1 MDQGSPQG
9 GQGLTEKACRNCNF
23 ITEKN
28 TCPACGGASLSDDW
42 SGYVVVLEPY
52 LFSLPLEL
60 KQELEQNQVSE
71 KLREIFNQHGYT
83 LSEQAEVQSMKS
95 KEWKILDGKREYII
109 LEGNEQLNIYKQY
122 LEPNDSEF
130 AKRLSITQPG
140 KYALRVR

>member
-42 SGYVVVLEPY
+42 SGYVVVPEPY

-60 KQELEQNQVSE
+60 KQELQQKQVSE
-71 KLREIFNQHGYT
+71 RLREIFKQHGYNF
-83 LSEQAEVQSMKS
+83 SDQAEVQQINS
-95 KEWKILDGKREYII
+95 KEWKILDGEREYAIN
-109 LEGNEQLNIYKQY
+109 EGNEQLNIYKQY
-122 LEPNDSEF
+122 IDPTDSEI
-130 AKRLSITQPG
+130 AKRLNITQPG

>member
-1 MDQGSPQG
+1 
-9 GQGLTEKACRNCNF
+9 LTEKACRNCNF

-60 KQELEQNQVSE
+60 KQELEQKQVSE
-71 KLREIFNQHGYT
+71 KLREIFNQHRYT
-83 LSEQAEVQSMKS
+83 LSEQAEVQSIKS
-95 KEWKILDGKREYII
+95 KEWKILDGKREYVIQ
-109 LEGNEQLNIYKQY
+109 EGNEQLNIYKQY
-122 LEPNDSEF
+122 LDPNDSEF
-130 AKRLSITQPG
+130 AKRLNITQPG